1 MDSCAVFI
9 PVFRHI
15 ENTNKGHWATS
26 RDVLEGLQVSG
37 GECQEKLGPLDHAL
51 KQILK
56 VTELIDPIKQ
66 IKDTIATISAF
77 IEEWINK
84 LEDLMRTS
92 TATCLLSVVEMPLLI
107 ATLPMCP
114 VDEVVNRAIKPAL
127 DVLVGEANNII
138 EALKTGLMN
147 AITAVIPD
155 ETLTIPNFM
164 INLQLTSGVCHS
176 DVDVNLFQGKRNS
189 FNGLALPYTINFQ
202 DAALESVGSIALD
215 KITYTTESACEDA
228 LASFKNIQ
236 GPQCQDLLWDVEKLA
251 NQIGQGVTG
260 GYEATVKEGEK
271 VWEQTKKDAAAASD
285 EAARLVQAEKDAAE
299 KEVAR
304 LAKEACLIAKCQCGH
319 EGGCCIHCRYCAPR
333 VCHWGHCVG
342 GGCTGGNRDSS
353 NCC

>member
-1 MDSCAVFI
+1 MIERRLQIRGSGSDVLNHNVGINGGRGRVVAK
-9 PVFRHI
+9 RHDVSKPPGF
-15 ENTNKGHWATS
+15 ENGLRLATS
-26 RDVLEGLQVSG
+26 ILMEIGLHPQITFQGKRLNSLSRIFDSLQKLLTTADV
-37 GECQEKLGPLDHAL
+37 D
-51 KQILK
+51 
-56 VTELIDPIKQ
+56 
-66 IKDTIATISAF
+66 
-77 IEEWINK
+77 
-84 LEDLMRTS
+84 
-92 TATCLLSVVEMPLLI
+92 
-107 ATLPMCP
+107 
-114 VDEVVNRAIKPAL
+114 RAIA
-127 DVLVGEANNII
+127 DAC
-138 EALKTGLMN
+138 
-147 AITAVIPD
+147 AITMAD
-155 ETLTIPNFM
+155 D
-164 INLQLTSGVCHS
+164 C
-176 DVDVNLFQGKRNS
+176 DVNLFQGKRNS

-260 GYEATVKEGEK
+260 GYEATVREGEK

-319 EGGCCIHCRYCAPR
+319 AGGCCIHCRYCAPR
-333 VCHWGHCVG
+333 VCHWGQYVG
-342 GGCTGGNRDSS
+342 GGCTGDNRDSS